1 LMIMSIISYFS
12 KLESIICIV
21 NIKKEKFKVELNS
34 EVFIDNI
41 NHGQTKK

>member
-1 LMIMSIISYFS
+1 MIMSIISYFS

-21 NIKKEKFKVELNS
+21 NIKEEKYKVELDS
-34 EVFIDNI
+34 KVLLENI